1 MANEKEVFGLP
12 KIVITF
18 KTKSTTAIARS
29 ARGVGVMIL
38 NDSHMLDDDGVESW
52 QLYRIEDTD
61 DVPSTG
67 IDERNADLI
76 NKALLG
82 TPLRLLVYLIPP
94 ASKTVTKEVTTGEGD
109 DAVTET
115 VTETVDCEIN
125 QSTILKEVADSK
137 WNYICHP
144 TGKTSDQSALSGWVV
159 TYRNNHDKSFKA
171 IVAKVPTADH
181 EGVINFTTGGITI
194 ENPDWL
200 DAYEDADGD
209 ETQIPATIP
218 HYLTYTAAEYTA
230 RIMGILCGLSLD
242 RSATYYELGEVVKCD
257 AYDDINSNIN
267 NGELCLFDEKDGN
280 GVKIARA
287 CNSLHTFTTDKGQDF
302 RYIKIVEAID
312 MIHDD
317 IGDTFRE
324 EYVGKVINSY
334 NNKMLFI
341 AAIHVYFNGLKGNV
355 LDASPSVN
363 NYVEIDTDKH
373 LDWAALHSI
382 DTTNWSDQRIRELN
396 TGTNVFL
403 RGVIHCVNAME
414 DLTLNFTIE

>member
-12 KIVITF
+12 RIVITF

-38 NDSHMLDDDGVESW
+38 NDSHMATDSGD
-52 QLYRIEDTD
+52 QYFKLYRVEDID
-61 DVPSTG
+61 DVPTEG
-67 IDERNADLI
+67 IDESNIDLI
-76 NKALLG
+76 KKALLG

-94 ASKTVTKEVTTGEGD
+94 ADWHVTVQEGTDPLTGEPMTSITKSRYTQ
-109 DAVTET
+109 AY
-115 VTETVDCEIN
+115 
-125 QSTILKEVADSK
+125 ILKEVADAK

-144 TGKTSDQSALSGWVV
+144 TGNTSDQSDLASWVES
-159 TYRNNHDKSFKA
+159 YRNNNDKSFKA
-171 IVAKVPTADH
+171 IVANVRTADH
-181 EGVINFTTGGITI
+181 EGVINFTTGGITV
-194 ENPDWL
+194 ENPAWL
-200 DAYEDADGD
+200 DAYEAANGD

-242 RSATYYELGEVVKCD
+242 RSATYYELGEVVSCD
-257 AYDDINSNIN
+257 RYENIDSHIN

-302 RYIKIVEAID
+302 RYIKIIEAID

-341 AAIHVYFNGLKGNV
+341 AAVHVYFNGLKGNV

-382 DTTNWSDQRIRELN
+382 DTTNWSDQRIKELN

-403 RGVIHCVNAME
+403 RGRITPVNAME
-414 DLTLNFTIE
+414 DLTVNFTIE